1 MKLTEL
7 FAGNKQIDNSG
18 KTQQKSAPNT
28 ALVNRQIHA
37 LKPGQTLQGEVIARN
52 GSEVQIKVA
61 EDFVIKARVE
71 QNVNLDI
78 GKNMTFEIKNNG
90 QTLTLLPLYT
100 NTATDANV
108 LKALDMA
115 SLPVNADTISMT
127 EQMMQAGLSIDRS
140 SLQQVFRES
149 NLYPESNPADIIDL
163 HKLSMPVNET
173 NLTQIASY
181 KNLTHQLNSG
191 LNEVINALPDSIQ
204 NMLQKGDVDG
214 AAKLFKEILN
224 LFSGK
229 EAAGDTTP
237 DNTMVLTDGSINP
250 QSGNVTT
257 NVAAAPLQADLQLLL
272 DMLAAKHGTESSQ
285 GAEGMLPNMLSE
297 TAVLTEGQVQNL
309 QGTVLDGMLLQNLQ
323 DVTSETVQPKN
334 ADVVTDTVMQMQNP
348 EGTAITEEIS
358 QNQVAQTQ
366 HIQNQVTQQP
376 LELLQRLL
384 QQGIQK
390 NDKAFLQ
397 SLLSNKE
404 IVAFVKDNLQN
415 LWSIRPQDVA
425 DEGSVEKL
433 YQRLDKQL
441 KGLTQALE
449 NANQTG
455 SEVYKATANLT
466 QNLDFLQQLNQTY
479 TYLQLPLRLQ
489 QGNNAH
495 GDLYVY
501 TNKKHLASK
510 DGKVTALLHLD
521 MEHLG
526 PVDVYVAMQQEK
538 VSTKFYVQDNMLD
551 FLEDHMNILTE
562 RLKKRGYDCSIEM
575 LAKEHGSEEKENVVQ
590 KLLEKEPQVPIVQYA
605 FDVRT

>member
-7 FAGNKQIDNSG
+7 FANSKQIDSSG
-18 KTQQKSAPNT
+18 KSQQKSAQNA

-71 QNVNLDI
+71 QNVNLDM

-115 SLPVNADTISMT
+115 ALPVNADTISMT
-127 EQMMQAGLSIDRS
+127 EQMMRAGLSIDRN

-149 NLYPESNPADIIDL
+149 NLYPESKIADIIDL

-181 KNLTHQLNSG
+181 KNLTHQLGNG
-191 LNEVINALPDSIQ
+191 LNEVINTLPDSIQ

-214 AAKLFKEILN
+214 AAKLFQELLN
-224 LFSGK
+224 LISGK
-229 EAAGDTTP
+229 EATGDAVS
-237 DNTMVLTDGSINP
+237 DNTIVLTDSSMNAQAGNMMVIND
-250 QSGNVTT
+250 TAT
-257 NVAAAPLQADLQLLL
+257 PLQADLQMLL
-272 DMLAAKHGTESSQ
+272 DMLAARNVSDAQ
-285 GAEGMLPNMLSE
+285 RAEGLPLLNGE
-297 TAVLTEGQVQNL
+297 AVLSQEVLAQNL
-309 QGTVLDGMLLQNLQ
+309 QGVLQEGAILEGVLSQGATIQSEEVMTAEGALLPNGDGTVPTENLIQ
-323 DVTSETVQPKN
+323 DQ
-334 ADVVTDTVMQMQNP
+334 A
-348 EGTAITEEIS
+348 A
-358 QNQVAQTQ
+358 QNQT
-366 HIQNQVTQQP
+366 TQQSPVQGKNSP
-376 LELLQRLL
+376 LELLHRLL

-390 NDKAFLQ
+390 NDRAFLQ

-404 IVAFVKDNLQN
+404 IAAFVKENLQN
-415 LWSIRPQDVA
+415 LWSIQPQDVA
-425 DEGSVEKL
+425 DEGKVEQL

-441 KGLTQALE
+441 RGLAHALE

-455 SEVYKATANLT
+455 SEAYKATANLT

-489 QGNNAH
+489 QGNDAH

-501 TNKKHLASK
+501 TNKKHLASP

-538 VSTKFYVQDNMLD
+538 VSTKFYVQDDDMLD
-551 FLEDHMNILTE
+551 FLEGHMNILTE
-562 RLKKRGYDCSIEM
+562 RLRKRGYDCNVEIQTRDADSGKQET
-575 LAKEHGSEEKENVVQ
+575 VVQ
-590 KLLEKEPQVPIVQYA
+590 KLLEQEPQIPIVQYA

>member
-214 AAKLFKEILN
+214 AAKLFQEILN
-224 LFSGK
+224 LVSGK

-334 ADVVTDTVMQMQNP
+334 ADVVTNTVMQMQNP
-348 EGTAITEEIS
+348 EGTTITEEIS

-366 HIQNQVTQQP
+366 PIQNQVTQQP

-441 KGLTQALE
+441 KGLTQVLE